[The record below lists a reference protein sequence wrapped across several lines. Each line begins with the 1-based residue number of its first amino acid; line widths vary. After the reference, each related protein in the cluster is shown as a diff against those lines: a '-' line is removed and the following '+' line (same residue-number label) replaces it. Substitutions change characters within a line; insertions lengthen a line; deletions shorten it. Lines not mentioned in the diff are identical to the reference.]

1 MLRRLAFLAALVLGS
16 AALITHAQQ
25 ANTYLI
31 FSSQALCQARAHT
44 QAAALNYP
52 QLNSGDATP
61 ANWWTC
67 TGPLSAGLV
76 GPNAVTSGSYALTI
90 QPGTPF
96 DVTDSNKV
104 SPTAG
109 LSSGEQSKLVT
120 AAAISSVLPGQSSSS
135 QVVVGP

>member
-1 MLRRLAFLAALVLGS
+1 MRFTKHIAFLTTFVLAS
-16 AALITHAQQ
+16 AALIASAQT
-25 ANTYLI
+25 NTYLI
-31 FSSQALCQARAHT
+31 FSSQALCQARA
-44 QAAALNYP
+44 QAQCAALNCDGVQTRY
-52 QLNSGDATP
+52 
-61 ANWWTC
+61 WWSC
-67 TGPLSAGLV
+67 VGPLSAGLV